1 MIRPVKDIDW
11 TDMETSIPAFL
22 AIAVMPFA
30 YSITTGIAVGVIFYC
45 LIKLFR
51 GKFKEI
57 HPVLGVIAL
66 LFVAYFVNMA
76 LA

>member
-11 TDMETSIPAFL
+11 TDMEAAIPAFL

-45 LIKLFR
+45 LIKLCR
-51 GKFKEI
+51 GKMKQI
-57 HPVLGVIAL
+57 HPVLAVIAL
-66 LFVAYFVNMA
+66 LFIAYFVNMA
-76 LA
+76 VA